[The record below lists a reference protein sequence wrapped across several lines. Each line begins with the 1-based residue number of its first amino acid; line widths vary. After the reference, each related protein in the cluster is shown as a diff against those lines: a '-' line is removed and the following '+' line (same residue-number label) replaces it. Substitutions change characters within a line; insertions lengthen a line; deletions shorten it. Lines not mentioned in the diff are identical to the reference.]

1 MAAVLG
7 RTEIEIK
14 KTGTVATVPDNPTA
28 RLMYYFDCV
37 CTCVEA
43 DNDST
48 IRRLRDY
55 DNYYRLSEEERA
67 QLMIL
72 CLALSPDKLL
82 GSVFFPA
89 DQDDLDGYGNDFYEI
104 KAVSTK
110 LVVTESILIGGQQ
123 KKVQKIMMCKRS
135 WLEKNYLNPLR
146 SLTSGGGQRSQRALP
161 APSSRPAP
169 ATRPAPETRQRRRRS
184 FICTIL

>member
-14 KTGTVATVPDNPTA
+14 KTGVACTIPDNPTA
-28 RLMYYFDCV
+28 RLMYYFNCV

-43 DNDST
+43 DSDST
-48 IRRLRDY
+48 IRRFRDY
-55 DNYYRLSEEERA
+55 DNYYRLSEEEKA

-82 GSVFFPA
+82 GSIFFPA
-89 DQDDLDGYGNDFYEI
+89 DESDLDGYGNDFYEI
-104 KAVSTK
+104 NAVSTK

-123 KKVQKIMMCKRS
+123 KKVTKIMMCKRS

-146 SLTSGGGQRSQRALP
+146 SLTSNLGQSNQRALP
-161 APSSRPAP
+161 APSYRTTSSASD
-169 ATRPAPETRQRRRRS
+169 TDC
-184 FICTIL
+184 CTIL